1 MKIKELAIKL
11 SLCIIPIL
19 LCIIAH
25 LIAQDAENS
34 KSDFLLSGISTFN
47 ATIIVMYIFLG
58 RDRMINGDEKML
70 YLAKK
75 VDSLIILNQISVGII
90 LILFYT
96 KFSGV
101 ISLTEAYAFIL
112 LILYGNYYSLRPMPT
127 ESVSIYFEDEDIWR
141 KYCKLRGRLFFIFGV
156 IGLSLT
162 IYYSPEGLGRKST
175 LIIFGTMSI
184 TFILSYFYAKREYLR
199 KFDR

>member
-19 LCIIAH
+19 LCIIAY

-34 KSDFLLSGISTFN
+34 KSDSLLSGISTFN

-75 VDSLIILNQISVGII
+75 VDSLIILNQISLGII

-101 ISLTEAYAFIL
+101 ISLTEAYIFIL

-141 KYCKLRGRLFFIFGV
+141 KYCKLRGRLFFMFGV
-156 IGLSLT
+156 IGLSLV
-162 IYYSPEGLGRKST
+162 IYLSPEGLGRNST
-175 LIIFGTMSI
+175 MIFSGIMLI
-184 TFILSYFYAKREYLR
+184 TFILSYFYAKSEYLK

>member
-1 MKIKELAIKL
+1 MKTKELAIKL

-19 LCIIAH
+19 LCITAY

-58 RDRMINGDEKML
+58 RDRIINGDEKML

-75 VDSLIILNQISVGII
+75 VDSLIILNQICLGII

-101 ISLTEAYAFIL
+101 ISLTEAYTFIL
-112 LILYGNYYSLRPMPT
+112 LILYGNYYSLSPMPT
-127 ESVSIYFEDEDIWR
+127 ESVSVYFEDEDTWR
-141 KYCKLRGRLFFIFGV
+141 KICKLRGRLIFGFGV
-156 IGLSLT
+156 IGLLGVLYCSPNGIGVEYMYLIVMT
-162 IYYSPEGLGRKST
+162 IA
-175 LIIFGTMSI
+175 I
-184 TFILSYFYAKREYLR
+184 TFVTTYFYAKREYLK
-199 KFDR
+199 KFDH

>member
-1 MKIKELAIKL
+1 MKIKELAIKF

-19 LCIIAH
+19 LCLIAH
-25 LIAQDAENS
+25 LIAQDSENS
-34 KSDFLLSGISTFN
+34 KSDSLLSGISTFN

-58 RDRMINGDEKML
+58 RDRIINGDEKML

-75 VDSLIILNQISVGII
+75 VDSLIILNQICLGII

-127 ESVSIYFEDEDIWR
+127 ESVSIYFEDEEVWR

-156 IGLSLT
+156 IGLSLV
-162 IYYSPEGLGRKST
+162 IYLSPEGLGRNST
-175 LIIFGTMSI
+175 MVIFGTMSI
-184 TFILSYFYAKREYLR
+184 TFIISYFYAKREYLR
-199 KFDR
+199 KFNR

>member
-1 MKIKELAIKL
+1 MKIKELIQKIA
-11 SLCIIPIL
+11 LCIVPVA
-19 LCIIAH
+19 LCIIAY

-34 KSDFLLSGISTFN
+34 KSDSLLSGISTFN
-47 ATIIVMYIFLG
+47 ATIIVIYISLG

-75 VDSLIILNQISVGII
+75 VDSLIILNQICLGII

-101 ISLTEAYAFIL
+101 ISLTQAYTFIL
-112 LILYGNYYSLRPMPT
+112 LILYGNYYSLRPMPA
-127 ESVSIYFEDEDIWR
+127 ESISIYFEDEDIWR

-156 IGLSLT
+156 IGLSLVF
-162 IYYSPEGLGRKST
+162 YLSPEGLGRNST
-175 LIIFGTMSI
+175 MIIFGTMLI
-184 TFILSYFYAKREYLR
+184 TFILTYFYAKREYFK